1 MESTKKPENA
11 AGKNSR
17 FALYAWGVTALTLVV
32 ILWGAF
38 VRASHSGDGCG
49 AHWPLCNGE
58 VLPTAERKTLVEFA
72 HRATSGVAF
81 LLVVGLTVWA
91 FRAFGRGH
99 AVRRGAALSALFIVT
114 ESLIGAGL
122 VLLRLVG
129 NNASGARAVYLSIHL
144 VNTFLLVA
152 ALALTAW
159 WATRGEGA
167 RAPRFAEFL
176 RGRVGAALL
185 GTLAVG
191 VSGAVA
197 ALGATL
203 FPEGGAASAPDAHPL
218 FGLRQYNLHP
228 LLALVVGAYL
238 VYFALRAGREAGR
251 DGWTRRWARSVVGL
265 VLVQTAAGLLNAWL
279 LAPVWLQIVHLLLA
293 DLLWLALVLLSADVL
308 AHARTSADASLP
320 ALEVSPAEGE
330 RVALSAARD

>member
-1 MESTKKPENA
+1 MEVNKQFT
-11 AGKNSR
+11 R
-17 FALYAWGVTALTLVV
+17 YAWFVTALTLAV

-38 VRASHSGDGCG
+38 VRASKSGDGCG
-49 AHWPLCNGE
+49 AHWPLCNGS
-58 VLPTAERKTLVEFA
+58 VLPDPQSSKTLVEFA

-81 LLVVGLTVWA
+81 LLVIGLCVWA

-99 AVRRGAALSALFIVT
+99 AVRAAAAASGLFIVT

-129 NNASGARAVYLSIHL
+129 GNASVARAVYLSVHL

-159 WATRGEGA
+159 WAERGVSE
-167 RAPRFAEFL
+167 RPRLLEFF
-176 RGRVGAALL
+176 RGRVGVAVLGSLAL
-185 GTLAVG
+185 G

-203 FPEGGAASAPDAHPL
+203 FSEGGGSSVDVEGMSAAARLL
-218 FGLRQYNLHP
+218 FSLRNYMLHP
-228 LLALVVGAYL
+228 ALAVLVGAYL
-238 VYFALRAGREAGR
+238 VFFALSTLKGG
-251 DGWTRRWARSVVGL
+251 GVWVRRWARAVVAL
-265 VLVQTAAGLLNAWL
+265 VALQFAAGLLNAAL

-293 DLLWLALVLLSADVL
+293 DLLWVALVLLSAESIRMSEGLTTEAQRHSLETV
-308 AHARTSADASLP
+308 AYQRTS
-320 ALEVSPAEGE
+320 
-330 RVALSAARD
+330 